1 MTKVESVRNSEE
13 RTLLLDSG
21 GFVTDRRISP
31 QARRMLA
38 DLGFRA
44 MDQMGYVSMSL
55 GGIDFSLGTG
65 FLKKATTGLSFPLIT
80 SNLVYRE
87 SGLPFGD
94 KYFIADAGDLK
105 VGILGVM
112 PADAFENMH
121 ADPYRDRLEII
132 PPEKALEA
140 LIPELKKKTDILV
153 VLSQCGFDATNSI
166 VDNLDGI
173 DFAII
178 GGIKEEEIAK
188 IPCGVDPEGKEFLS
202 KDGKTLLMQVGRQGE
217 SLGLAR
223 LTLDGEGRI
232 IQRRGEIIPVNG
244 TVEPDER
251 IAGITGDDMYVTVRN
266 QREKEKEKREKEIM
280 QEFEKLRRMT
290 PGEYKE
296 YIQRQPVRRAKPE
309 VIYD

>member
-31 QARRMLA
+31 QARMSIA
-38 DLGFRA
+38 ELGLRA
-44 MDQMGYVSMSL
+44 MDQMGYVSMNL

-65 FLKKATTGLSFPLIT
+65 FLKKVTTDLSFPLIT

-112 PADAFENMH
+112 PTDAFENMH

-132 PPEKALEA
+132 HPEKALEA

-153 VLSQCGFDATNSI
+153 LLSQCGFDATNLI

-188 IPCGVDPEGKEFLS
+188 IPCGADLEGKEFYS
-202 KDGKTLLMQVGRQGE
+202 QDRKTLLMQVGRQGE

-223 LTLDGEGRI
+223 ITVDGEGRI
-232 IQRRGEIIPVNG
+232 IQRKGEIISVNRS
-244 TVEPDER
+244 VEPDER
-251 IAGITGDDMYVTVRN
+251 IAGITGDDMLVTIRN
-266 QREKEKEKREKEIM
+266 EREKAKEKREKEVM
-280 QEFEKLRRMT
+280 KEFEKLRRMT
-290 PGEYKE
+290 PEEYKE
-296 YIQRQPVRRAKPE
+296 YIKRKPVKRAE
-309 VIYD
+309 TGDNI